1 MNKIIILSLFTL
13 IISISLLS
21 PFFINDAFAFTGVNN
36 TFGFASSSHDGRV
49 FNTVSVTGQCPTAG
63 FFLDEASIIVEI
75 DDTDATGRCMR
86 SWAEFDVSSISNFT
100 NVVTAI
106 QLRIDVSIDFGD
118 TRVCDFNS
126 LEIQPS
132 VGLTPDPA
140 KDVWDDIGDGT
151 NFLTNVGNPFC
162 DDPPVVN
169 DVVLDLGSFAV
180 ADMNDAFDI
189 NQSWWGTGWKFTNE
203 TRVTGTNKLVQY
215 VNDSVEILINYT
227 SITDTE
233 PPVIIIS
240 GNNPETV
247 LKDSFYG
254 DAGATATDDFD
265 VDSANIVSVS
275 NVNTSILGTFQ
286 VTYNVDDRVG
296 NPATEAIRTV
306 NVVEQGATIS
316 GGGGVGQSSPLGGGV
331 TSTVPTLSDIPP
343 LSVVPRE
350 PTEPP
355 RRTLDEIF
363 DLFSFLFEEIEPI
376 PTLEVVPES
385 VTDIPAPLFQPPTP
399 TEVRPSFIESI
410 QNFFARLFG

>member
-1 MNKIIILSLFTL
+1 LNELTIIVIV
-13 IISISLLS
+13 SIALLS
-21 PFFINDAFAFTGVNN
+21 PLFINEAFAFTGQNN
-36 TFGFASSSHDGRV
+36 TFGFTASSHDGRV
-49 FNTVSVTGQCPTAG
+49 VNTVSATGQCPTTG
-63 FFLDEASIIVEI
+63 FSLFESSIIVEI
-75 DDTDATGRCMR
+75 DDTGATGFCMR

-189 NQSWWGTGWKFTNE
+189 NQSWWGTGWKYTDE
-203 TRVTGTNKLVQY
+203 TRVAGTNKVIQY

-227 SITDTE
+227 SITDTD
-233 PPVIIIS
+233 PPVIIIT
-240 GNNPETV
+240 GNDPASILLGQTYV
-247 LKDSFYG
+247 

-275 NVNTSILGTFQ
+275 NVNTSTLGTFQ
-286 VTYNVDDRVG
+286 VTYNVNDRVG
-296 NPATEAIRTV
+296 NSATEAVRTV
-306 NVVEQGATIS
+306 NVVEQGATIT
-316 GGGGVGQSSPLGGGV
+316 GGGGVGQSSPLGGGIA
-331 TSTVPTLSDIPP
+331 SSVPSLSDIPP
-343 LSVVPRE
+343 LSVVPIE
-350 PTEPP
+350 PIEKPP

-363 DLFSFLFEEIEPI
+363 DRFAQLFEEDKALF
-376 PTLEVVPES
+376 PTLEVTEPIS
-385 VTDIPAPLFQPPTP
+385 ATKLPPPIAPQP
-399 TEVRPSFIESI
+399 TEVRLSFIESI
-410 QNFFARLFG
+410 QNFFANLFG